1 MKVQRTIN
9 QAVLTKLQ
17 SQIKNASAKVGFLGG
32 MHEDGKTPV
41 AYIATVHEFGVASK
55 GIPPRPFMR
64 PTVAE
69 KKDEWANLAE
79 RGTLAMAKGN
89 ANTLDVLEAIA
100 QAAVGD
106 VRRTISKIQSPALS
120 ERTIKAR
127 QRKMANGK
135 KVGNLTKP
143 LIETGLLLA
152 SVTHE
157 VTSDS

>member
-1 MKVQRTIN
+1 LKVKRTIN
-9 QAVLTKLQ
+9 TAVLDKLQ

-41 AYIATVHEFGVASK
+41 AYIASVHEFGVASK

-69 KKDEWANLAE
+69 QKQEWASIAE
-79 RGTLAMAKGN
+79 RGALAIARGN
-89 ANTLDVLEAIA
+89 ATTIDVLEAIA
-100 QAAVGD
+100 QTAAGD
-106 VRRTISKIQSPALS
+106 VRKTISKIQSPALS
-120 ERTIKAR
+120 ENTIKAR

-143 LIETGLLLA
+143 LVETGLLLA
-152 SVTHE
+152 SVSHE
-157 VTSDS
+157 VKSDT